1 MRKWRGNYIAL
12 LAVSIYGLSRE
23 CRKNLNRSIR
33 LSESLRTCDSLL
45 AIEII
50 FDVDHDR
57 SLDKMI

>member
-12 LAVSIYGLSRE
+12 LAAEIYGLT
-23 CRKNLNRSIR
+23 
-33 LSESLRTCDSLL
+33 TCDSLL

-57 SLDKMI
+57 ILDKMI